1 MNCADFESL
10 LQQQMDRD
18 LILNDEPF
26 RAHFEGC
33 PSCRA
38 AWDQARLLADAI
50 GAWRDQ
56 VPDVDL
62 VDAVIAAH
70 ALSSADLSRAELSH
84 ENLAP
89 TTLSDRPTAPPCSA
103 PASAPRGASARTPA
117 RQPRYFLAA
126 SLVAVLAGA
135 ACLVLN
141 NPLRHSEPEGSIAN
155 RTPVGE
161 PSTKAVA
168 FGENEVALVNQA
180 TAAYDSLAQSAAG
193 ALEEFASI
201 VIPARD
207 AAPVAPRK
215 PEENERWIDG
225 LQDQLRPI
233 GESLGD
239 AFDFL
244 WEAGQA
250 PENSRT

>member
-10 LQQQMDRD
+10 LQQHLDRD
-18 LILNDEPF
+18 LILNDEAF
-26 RAHFEGC
+26 RAHSE
-33 PSCRA
+33 SCRSCRV

-56 VPDVDL
+56 LPDVDL

-70 ALSSADLSRAELSH
+70 DLTRAEMPRGILSRGI
-84 ENLAP
+84 LAVTSVTHP
-89 TTLSDRPTAPPCSA
+89 EPVPQRSL
-103 PASAPRGASARTPA
+103 PASATPGTSLPATKRQLRYLLTASV
-117 RQPRYFLAA
+117 
-126 SLVAVLAGA
+126 VAVLAGA
-135 ACLVLN
+135 AFLLLR
-141 NPLRHSEPEGSIAN
+141 NPLRTTEQEPSIATHAQPDAPPAG
-155 RTPVGE
+155 TP
-161 PSTKAVA
+161 AI
-168 FGENEVALVNQA
+168 GENEVALVHQA

-207 AAPVAPRK
+207 AASAAPQK
-215 PEENERWIDG
+215 SAENDRWIDG

>member
-26 RAHFEGC
+26 RAHFQVC

-70 ALSSADLSRAELSH
+70 ALSSVEHSRAELSR
-84 ENLAP
+84 ENLALA
-89 TTLSDRPTAPPCSA
+89 TLPDRTPAAPCSV
-103 PASAPRGASARTPA
+103 PASAPNRASTRRAA

-126 SLVAVLAGA
+126 SLVAVLVGT
-135 ACLVLN
+135 ACLILN
-141 NPLRHSEPEGSIAN
+141 NPLRHSEPERSIAN
-155 RTPVGE
+155 HMPEWESSSGAVAVGE
-161 PSTKAVA
+161 H
-168 FGENEVALVNQA
+168 EVALVNQA

-207 AAPVAPRK
+207 AASVAPHK
-215 PEENERWIDG
+215 PAENERWIDG

-250 PENSRT
+250 QENSRT